1 MRRRSERR
9 RLGRRSALAQLGSLL
24 SASVLGACYA
34 RDAEPPAAAEPAL
47 GDPVQ
52 FTFGT
57 LTGDEVSSDTTRGRT
72 TALLF
77 VTTYDLASQAQTQ
90 LLREVLS
97 GHKPVANAAIVMME
111 APRAAELAR
120 VWADS
125 LGLTWPIAMATPSLM
140 AGDSQLGRINGV
152 PTLIVLDRRG
162 RIIAKNEGA
171 LSRQGIRECLAR
183 ADAR

>member
-1 MRRRSERR
+1 VERR
-9 RLGRRSALAQLGSLL
+9 DRETRGPLVLAGLLLGASLL
-24 SASVLGACYA
+24 VSCYA
-34 RDAEPPAAAEPAL
+34 REAEPPATPEPAL
-47 GDPVQ
+47 GEPVQ

-97 GHKPVANAAIVMME
+97 SHKPVANAAIVMME
-111 APRAAELAR
+111 PPRAADLAR
-120 VWADS
+120 VWADA

-162 RIIAKNEGA
+162 RVVAKNEGA
-171 LSRQGIRECLAR
+171 VNRQGIQDCLTR

>member
-1 MRRRSERR
+1 MGRSSWRRA
-9 RLGRRSALAQLGSLL
+9 ALAGLGVL
-24 SASVLGACYA
+24 LGASMLGGCYA

-47 GDPVQ
+47 GEPVQ

-97 GHKPVANAAIVMME
+97 SHKPVANAAIVMME
-111 APRAAELAR
+111 PPRAAELAR
-120 VWADS
+120 VWAES

-171 LSRQGIRECLAR
+171 LNRQGIRDCLAR

>member
-1 MRRRSERR
+1 M
-9 RLGRRSALAQLGSLL
+9 L
-24 SASVLGACYA
+24 SACYA
-34 RDAEPPAAAEPAL
+34 RDSEPPAAAGPAL
-47 GDPVQ
+47 GEPVQ

-97 GHKPVANAAIVMME
+97 SHKPVANAAIVMME
-111 APRAAELAR
+111 PPRAAELAR

-125 LGLTWPIAMATPSLM
+125 LNLTWPIAMATPTLM

-171 LSRQGIRECLAR
+171 LNRQGIQDCLAR